1 MGTPLPGILMG
12 TRLYTEPGYL
22 IIEEDGHRSQLA
34 IADILRAADI
44 PALTY
49 AQVGAIKT
57 LANLTAVLIRT
68 LIARDILDEQFLE
81 DGDYDLAAIVQTIE
95 DMGGDFGEPDLTVS

>member
-1 MGTPLPGILMG
+1 MGEPAPGVLMG
-12 TRLYTEPGYL
+12 TRLTTEPGFLVVAY
-22 IIEEDGHRSQLA
+22 DGQKSRLA

-57 LANLTAVLIRT
+57 LANLTAVLVRT

-81 DGDYDLAAIVQTIE
+81 EGEYDLAAIVQTIE
-95 DMGGDFGEPDLTVS
+95 DMGGDFIEPDLTVT

>member
-1 MGTPLPGILMG
+1 MRIS
-12 TRLYTEPGYL
+12 TEPGY
-22 IIEEDGHRSQLA
+22 IIFSDDNGKGSTKYPLA
-34 IADILRAADI
+34 EMLRAADI

-57 LANLTAVLIRT
+57 LANLVVVLIRT
-68 LIARDILDEQFLE
+68 LIARGVLDEQFLE
-81 DGDYDLAAIVQTIE
+81 EGEYDLAAIVQTIE